1 MLLLITQHA
10 TKEEIESAS
19 KDLQGYIK
27 VVIDIGKEILTA
39 GGMKHVE
46 GERLL
51 LQHGSKQDNLW
62 GGGLD
67 LETGEIDYDSM
78 INIRPSQGNTSRQV
92 MDEITRKRMDEIL
105 KKLLL

>member
-10 TKEEIESAS
+10 TKEQIHQAS
-19 KDLQGYIK
+19 EDLDGYVK
-27 VVIDIGKEILTA
+27 FVIDIEKKILTA

-46 GERLL
+46 GEQLL
-51 LQHGSKQDNLW
+51 LKEGSPQANLW

-67 LETGEIDYDSM
+67 LETKEIDYDSM
-78 INIRPSQGNTSRQV
+78 INIRPTVGNTSRQV
-92 MDEITRKRMDEIL
+92 MDETIRKQMDEIV